1 MKMNKK
7 IFLTGILLLWGAVCL
22 LAQPVAERCSHEYVS
37 FQGMTRE
44 YWMYVPENLPAGAP
58 LMVALHGYG
67 GSALKMKP
75 GLIDLAQEKG
85 FALCCAQGLIDP
97 NGKPS
102 WNCGYPG
109 RQDGWE
115 VDDVAYLEFLV
126 HHLQAKYDL
135 SPHNAFMVG
144 MSNGGEMCY
153 LMAQKKPGVF
163 AAICSMAG
171 LCLYN
176 MLPITYTAPVPF
188 MEVHGT
194 ADHTSEW
201 CGDPEN
207 KGGWGPYLAVP
218 ASVSYVVA
226 AAKST
231 YYSEEEL
238 PVKRHPVLLHKYL
251 GGAPAWEGGPG
262 TEVWL
267 YEVKGG
273 GHSWAE
279 ADMDTFH
286 EIWRF
291 CSRYLR

>member
-1 MKMNKK
+1 
-7 IFLTGILLLWGAVCL
+7 
-22 LAQPVAERCSHEYVS
+22 
-37 FQGMTRE
+37 
-44 YWMYVPENLPAGAP
+44 
-58 LMVALHGYG
+58 
-67 GSALKMKP
+67 
-75 GLIDLAQEKG
+75 
-85 FALCCAQGLIDP
+85 
-97 NGKPS
+97 
-102 WNCGYPG
+102 
-109 RQDGWE
+109 

-153 LMAQKKPGVF
+153 LMAQKKPGLF

-194 ADHTSEW
+194 EDHTSEW

-218 ASVSYVVA
+218 TAISYVVA

-251 GGAPAWEGGPG
+251 GGAPAWEGGPA

>member
-97 NGKPS
+97 KGKPS

-109 RQDGWE
+109 RHDGWE

-135 SPHNAFMVG
+135 SPLNAFMVG

-153 LMAQKKPGVF
+153 LMAQKKPGLF

-194 ADHTSEW
+194 EDHTSEW

-207 KGGWGPYLAVP
+207 AIRCCFTSIW
-218 ASVSYVVA
+218 VVLRPGKA
-226 AAKST
+226 A
-231 YYSEEEL
+231 
-238 PVKRHPVLLHKYL
+238 LLRRSGYMK
-251 GGAPAWEGGPG
+251 
-262 TEVWL
+262 
-267 YEVKGG
+267 
-273 GHSWAE
+273 
-279 ADMDTFH
+279 
-286 EIWRF
+286 
-291 CSRYLR
+291 